1 MNPNKTAPDARLD
14 QDTAVPVLSDDVV
27 QDPDS
32 ELARILANVAARPE
46 APPQFQGA
54 VVGRLL
60 GLVDEGRVPL
70 VALPGGGVPRAALRA
85 RSTVD
90 LHAPHVGRDVL
101 LLFEDAQ
108 EMKPIIVGLLRE
120 SGPETAPAL
129 GRIELTVDG
138 NRVILSAATELVLR
152 CGKSRITLRQDGRI
166 EVRGESITTHATGA
180 NRVQGGSVQ
189 LN

>member
-1 MNPNKTAPDARLD
+1 MKQPRTDADARLD
-14 QDTAVPVLSDDVV
+14 QDTEAPALSADVM

-46 APPQFQGA
+46 APPPLRGA

-70 VALPGGGVPRAALRA
+70 VALPSGGAPRAALRA

-90 LHAPHVGRDVL
+90 LHEPHIGRDVL

-108 EMKPIIVGLLRE
+108 ETKPIIVGLLRE
-120 SGPETAPAL
+120 SGPESAPAL

-138 NRVILSAATELVLR
+138 KRVILSAATELVLR
-152 CGKSRITLRQDGRI
+152 CGKSRITLRHDGRI